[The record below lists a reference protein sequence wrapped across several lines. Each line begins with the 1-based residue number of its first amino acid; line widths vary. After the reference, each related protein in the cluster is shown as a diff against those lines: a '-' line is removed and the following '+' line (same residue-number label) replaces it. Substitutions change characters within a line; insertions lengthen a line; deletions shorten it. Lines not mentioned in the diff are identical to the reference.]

1 MKILVIR
8 GCNIAS
14 LEGEFEIDFTKE
26 PLSSAGIFA
35 ITGATGSGKSTI
47 LDTICLSLFDTTPRI
62 KNAENEK
69 IIDNGKN
76 LINLGK
82 SGNALRRGTSMGYA
96 EVDFIALDGNTY
108 RSRWTIKRAHNKGM
122 GKLQDSQLNVWNVTN
137 NEEVQGT
144 KTELLR
150 KIVALIG
157 LTFDQFTRAV
167 LLAQGDFATFLK
179 AEKKEKADL
188 LEKLTGTDIYSQI
201 SKKIYE
207 KYRESENE
215 YKNTKQ
221 KIDGT
226 EIIEEIE
233 FNKILEEK
241 KVCESALSELIKEEK
256 LINDQLN
263 WIEQNNKIELSITEA
278 KNQHHKYTVANN
290 LAINRFE
297 LLTRIDSIQEIRDK
311 YREKENQTKEL
322 ATNKTRLT
330 EESKKKEDYIK
341 EIERVKKEVELSRY
355 ERDKKEQEWN
365 SLQPEIIKARESDIL
380 IEEKR
385 KRVEEKEQEC
395 EVVVKECTNN
405 REQIDKLSEQITTSE
420 TRLINATKWFDE
432 NSYYTEISPRYS
444 LLINQ
449 INDCLN
455 CKKQIEGQNEIVT
468 NLLAILDKEKTN
480 LVKAHEEEDR
490 LNKLLPSEVA
500 KLRADLIEGEPCAVC
515 GSIHHPITLIET
527 DVLAEEE
534 LTKKREECAAEIKR
548 IETSIN
554 DKEKSIAE
562 HKTLI
567 KAYGRQFD
575 NTKESIA
582 NSIANYHNWEML
594 FDNNSLANEITTKE
608 NSWQK
613 SLIERTKLEE
623 TLRADRQTFDT
634 ATIQQKEK
642 EEVNS
647 SKRKELTLL
656 QNELLKSKNERNILL
671 NGQRVVDIEKELQ
684 NSINNAKTKAQEAE
698 KEHNSIAMLLKELD
712 TTIQLTEKNIT
723 NSRRQITELEGAIS
737 EWISSQQNK
746 ITTSEIDE
754 LLSYDNNWITREREE
769 LNELKNS
776 LITSTTTLK
785 ERENNSIEHKKGV
798 IKDLENLSGEELKTK
813 LNNTEEEIKNRRA
826 KAGEFDIAINLY
838 NTSKNRI
845 KEYEKE
851 LKKRQE
857 ILNNW
862 SKLNELFGS
871 ADGAKFRTIAQGYTL
886 DVLLTY
892 ANMHLDGI
900 TKRYKL
906 ERISPE
912 SLSLQVIDYDMLSEI
927 RSVNTLSGGESFLI
941 SLALALGLSS
951 LSSNRIKIESLF
963 IDEGFGTL
971 DSETLRTAMDVLES
985 LQQTQGR
992 KIGVIS
998 HVAEM
1003 TERITTQINVEKI
1016 ANGSSQISIEN

>member
-26 PLSSAGIFA
+26 PLNSAGIFA

-69 IIDNGKN
+69 IIDIGKN
-76 LINLGK
+76 LITLGK

-96 EVDFIALDGNTY
+96 EVDFVALDGNTY
-108 RSRWTIKRAHNKGM
+108 RSLWTIKRAHNKEI

-144 KTELLR
+144 KTELLK

-207 KYRESENE
+207 KYRDSENE
-215 YKNTKQ
+215 YKNIKQ

-241 KVCESALSELIKEEK
+241 KVCESTLSELIKEEK

-263 WIEQNNKIELSITEA
+263 WIEQNNKIEASITEA
-278 KNQHHKYTVANN
+278 KNQHIKFSEANN

-322 ATNKTRLT
+322 ATNKIRLS
-330 EESKKKEDYIK
+330 EEKSKKDEYIK
-341 EIERVKKEVELSRY
+341 EVEKVKKEVELSRG
-355 ERDKKEQEWN
+355 ELDKKEQEWN
-365 SLQPEIIKARESDIL
+365 NLQPEIIKARESDIL

-385 KRVEEKEQEC
+385 KRVEEKDKEC
-395 EVVVKECTNN
+395 EVAIKEFKNS
-405 REQIDKLSEQITTSE
+405 REQLDKLSEQIATSE
-420 TRLINATKWFDE
+420 TRLTNATKWFDD
-432 NSYYTEISPRYS
+432 NSYYAEISPRYS

-449 INDCLN
+449 INDCIN
-455 CKKQIEGQNEIVT
+455 CKKQIEGHNKIVD
-468 NLLAILDKEKTN
+468 NLLGILDNEKNN
-480 LVKAHEEEDR
+480 LIKAQEEEVR

-500 KLRADLIEGEPCAVC
+500 KLRADLIEGKPCAVC
-515 GSIHHPITLIET
+515 GSTHHPITLIET

-548 IETSIN
+548 VETSIN
-554 DKEKSIAE
+554 DKEKSVAE
-562 HKTLI
+562 HNTLI
-567 KAYGRQFD
+567 KTYGSQFD
-575 NTKESIA
+575 KTKESIA
-582 NSIANYHNWEML
+582 NSIANYPNWEKL
-594 FDNNSLANEITTKE
+594 FDNNSLADEITTKE
-608 NSWQK
+608 KSWQK
-613 SLIERTKLEE
+613 SLIKRTELEE
-623 TLRADRQTFDT
+623 TLRADRQAFSS
-634 ATIQQKEK
+634 ATNQLKEKDELNTSKQKEL
-642 EEVNS
+642 S
-647 SKRKELTLL
+647 LL
-656 QNELLKSKNERNILL
+656 QNELSKYKNERNILL
-671 NGQRVVDIEKELQ
+671 NGRSVADVEKELQ
-684 NSINNAKTKAQEAE
+684 NNINNTKIKAQKAE
-698 KEHNSIAMLLKELD
+698 REHNSIAMLLKELD
-712 TTIQLTEKNIT
+712 TTIQLTERSIT
-723 NSRRQITELEGAIS
+723 NNQKQIAELESAIS
-737 EWISSQQNK
+737 EWIYSQENK
-746 ITTSEIDE
+746 ITTNEIDE
-754 LLSYDNNWITREREE
+754 LLKYENSWITKEREE

-776 LITSTTTLK
+776 LITSVTSLK
-785 ERENNSIEHKKGV
+785 ERENNSIEHKKRV
-798 IKDLENLSGEELKTK
+798 IKDLENHSEETLKTK
-813 LNNTEEEIKNRRA
+813 LNNREEEIKNRRA
-826 KAGEFDIAINLY
+826 NIGEFDIAINLY
-838 NTSKNRI
+838 NTSKTKI
-845 KEYEKE
+845 KEFEKE
-851 LKKRQE
+851 LKIKQD
-857 ILNNW
+857 IYNNW

-871 ADGAKFRTIAQGYTL
+871 ADGAKFKTIAQGYTL

-892 ANMHLDGI
+892 ANIHLDGI

-912 SLSLQVIDYDMLSEI
+912 SLSLQVIDRDMLSEI

-1003 TERITTQINVEKI
+1003 TERITTQINVEKKS
-1016 ANGSSQISIEN
+1016 NGSSQINIKN